1 MRTTQILSALILGTG
16 IVAGGAYL
24 LPAFAQ
30 SEKPAA
36 TAQTAT
42 TSAKDGMSVGQ
53 IHDKLVAEGY
63 RDIGK
68 IERERDAFEV
78 KAVDKNGARVKLYL
92 DPQTGNAIESRQ
104 KDRKQD
110 ARRNRRSPDTAD
122 TTNTTNATK

>member
-16 IVAGGAYL
+16 IVAGGASL

-30 SEKPAA
+30 SDKPAT

-42 TSAKDGMSVGQ
+42 TSAKNDMSMGQ
-53 IHDKLVAEGY
+53 IHDKLAAEGY
-63 RDIGK
+63 RDITK

-92 DPQTGNAIESRQ
+92 DPQTGNVIESRQ
-104 KDRKQD
+104 KDQKRD
-110 ARRNRRSPDTAD
+110 ARRERRSPDTAD
-122 TTNTTNATK
+122 TTNATK